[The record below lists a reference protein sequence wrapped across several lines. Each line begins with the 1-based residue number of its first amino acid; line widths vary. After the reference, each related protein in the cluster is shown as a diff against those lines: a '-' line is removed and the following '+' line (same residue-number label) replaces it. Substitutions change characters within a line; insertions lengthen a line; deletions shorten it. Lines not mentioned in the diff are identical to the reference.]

1 MCVYL
6 QFVGN
11 NYTYFLHTE
20 YVHNVKTRRKKMK
33 KYLLKSNF
41 LIIIALEE
49 ISANLANCWI
59 FGKQIEA
66 KFFNNCYLNY
76 CGVARISLAGGLFNP
91 TISIALIFW
100 PLLKCNNLGPKKLLE
115 SSKLLYQ
122 EIKTGAIN

>member
-1 MCVYL
+1 
-6 QFVGN
+6 
-11 NYTYFLHTE
+11 
-20 YVHNVKTRRKKMK
+20 MK

-41 LIIIALEE
+41 LIIIVLEE

-59 FGKQIEA
+59 FGKKIEA

-100 PLLKCNNLGPKKLLE
+100 LLLKCNNLGPKKLLE
-115 SSKLLYQ
+115 SSNLLYQ
-122 EIKTGAIN
+122 EIKTAAVN